1 MNARIKKLN
10 LTLSTQI
17 KSERISELDRL
28 PFLLHRIEKQKI
40 SPPFVKEI
48 FPSIL
53 SQQID

>member
-17 KSERISELDRL
+17 KSTRISELDRL

-48 FPSIL
+48 FSIL

>member
-48 FPSIL
+48 FSIL